1 MSIPDGGNYAKSNPV
16 YGPPAPPPAPKAPA
30 NVQDRAQKLVEDS
43 GATKPK
49 QTPAESKQ
57 NEAKLGKNVAAEVVK
72 NPEGASKLISEI
84 NRNLP
89 ANMQHDVALETATSL
104 SRSQKRE
111 LAKTPDGRR
120 ALETLGVVINND
132 KKLEIDNSRTANGP
146 TIEEQ
151 KHPGVREI
159 QSVIQDQAKED
170 AASVRA
176 TYDTNS
182 GNPPQAAEK
191 SSAKLDQLIRD
202 DTDADAKYDE
212 KATQDSFYSQQL
224 VEQSESTI
232 KDIGRVAGDNAGGK
246 YADSKEDKTAVKNT
260 LRNLASVVENAPGV
274 TDKIA
279 VPISDAMTHD
289 ASGKAHD
296 RDELYQVDDAFY
308 NHEDSGGSI
317 KLFRAIE
324 TDLRGK
330 GFNTAADE
338 LRDRNGDR
346 FSLGG
351 AYRGIQNF
359 ELSAIDKAGGI
370 SDGINGL
377 NSGDSY
383 KVSGSFSDSVGGA
396 KNVRLGVELSTEI
409 KREGDTYNVTA
420 TGKGSVGG
428 ELAKKL
434 GGEEVKVG
442 ADGSVKMQ
450 FSFTN
455 KEDAIRAARTLGGI
469 EAGTLAIVAS
479 VDAAAKTGHVEVAA
493 VGGAIGVIAIANP
506 SGFRFLNN
514 HLSAIE
520 GGVGVN
526 ANVGIDKGTFKDLG
540 IEVKGSASLS
550 GSMRTEYVGG
560 KAVARVWSATAELG
574 VSAEAKDVQRTLGP
588 WGRSTVKATGLGS
601 IEASQSVTISR
612 REPLEDVKSDQR
624 VEYTVSTTSTL
635 KGKVEGAMDYNQFVK
650 DNLGGTGR
658 MTGKV
663 SNGESVTLEKETSYS
678 GQSLKD
684 IGHRFVND
692 QVFGPVFVGP
702 QDNKVIVKSEVK
714 VFGTS
719 SDSLGTEGK
728 GESIGLPDLQFSRE
742 KKVKIAG

>member
-1 MSIPDGGNYAKSNPV
+1 MLIPDGGNYAKSKPDC
-16 YGPPAPPPAPKAPA
+16 GPPAPPPPPKGPD
-30 NVQDRAQKLVEDS
+30 NVQDRAQHLVEDS
-43 GATKPK
+43 GATRPK

-57 NEAKLGKNVAAEVVK
+57 SEAKLGKNVAAEVVR
-72 NPEGASKLISEI
+72 NPEGASKLISEV

-89 ANMQHDVALETATSL
+89 ANMQKDVALETATEL
-104 SRSQKRE
+104 TKSQKRE

-120 ALETLGVVINND
+120 ALEKLGVAIND
-132 KKLEIDNSRTANGP
+132 GKALKIEPGAPGGIGPSLEDVKPA
-146 TIEEQ
+146 Q
-151 KHPGVREI
+151 VREI
-159 QSVIQDQAKED
+159 QSVIQDQAKQD

-176 TYDTNS
+176 TYDANS

-191 SSAKLDQLIRD
+191 SSAQLDQLIRD
-202 DTDADAKYDE
+202 DTDADGTYDE

-224 VEQSESTI
+224 VEQSKSTI
-232 KDIGRVAGDNAGGK
+232 NDIGRVVGDNAGGK
-246 YADSKEDKTAVKNT
+246 YADGKADITAVKNT
-260 LRNLASVVENAPGV
+260 IRNLASVVEKAPGT

-279 VPISDAMTHD
+279 APISDAMTHD

-296 RDELYQVDDAFY
+296 RNELYQVDDAFY

-317 KLFRAIE
+317 KLFRAVE

-351 AYRGIQNF
+351 VYRGVQNF

-370 SDGINGL
+370 SDGIKGL
-377 NSGDSY
+377 NDGDSY
-383 KVSGSFSDSVGGA
+383 KVSGSLSDSVGA
-396 KNVRLGVELSTEI
+396 KDVRVGIELSTEI

-420 TGKGSVGG
+420 TGKGTVGTK
-428 ELAKKL
+428 LAQQL

-450 FSFTN
+450 FTFTN

-469 EAGTLAIVAS
+469 EAGTLAVVGS
-479 VDAAAKTGHVEVAA
+479 VDAAVKTGQVEVAA
-493 VGGAIGVIAIANP
+493 VGGAIGAIAIANP

-526 ANVGIDKGTFKDLG
+526 ANVGIGKDAFKDLG
-540 IEVKGSASLS
+540 IEVKGNAALS

-574 VSAEAKDVQRTLGP
+574 ISAESKDTQRALGP

-601 IEASQSVTISR
+601 IEGSQSVTISR
-612 REPLEDVKSDQR
+612 REPLNDVKSDQR
-624 VEYTVSTTSTL
+624 VEYTVSTTGTL
-635 KGKVEGAMDYNQFVK
+635 KGKVESSADYNQFVK
-650 DNLGGTGR
+650 DNLGATGR

-663 SNGESVTLEKETSYS
+663 SSGASVALEKETSYS
-678 GQSLKD
+678 GQNLKD
-684 IGHRFVND
+684 IGHRFMND

-702 QDNKVIVKSEVK
+702 QDNKVIVKTEVK

-719 SDSLGTEGK
+719 ADSLGTEGK